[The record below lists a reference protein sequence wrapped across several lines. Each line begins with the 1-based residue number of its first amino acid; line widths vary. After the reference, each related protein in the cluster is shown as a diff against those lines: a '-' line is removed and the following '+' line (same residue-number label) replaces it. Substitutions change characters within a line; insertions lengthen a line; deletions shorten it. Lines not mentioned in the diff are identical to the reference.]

1 MAFDEA
7 LAARIRP
14 LLARRKGFSEKKMFG
29 GIGFFLNG
37 NLCAG
42 VWKEFLVVCLSPEGS
57 EEAQCRPHVSPFNIY
72 GREKKSWTMIE
83 PDVMES
89 DADLK
94 DWIRRAAKD
103 AKSLPAK

>member
-1 MAFDEA
+1 MAFDES
-7 LAARIRP
+7 LAARARP

-42 VWKEFLVVCLSPEGS
+42 VWKEFLVVCLSPEES
-57 EEAQCRPHVSPFNIY
+57 KEAQGRKNVSPFNIY

-83 PDVMES
+83 PAAVKA
-89 DADLK
+89 DADLN
-94 DWIRRAAKD
+94 DWIRRAAKFVG
-103 AKSLPAK
+103 SLPEK